1 MSLLAHDQGQRST
14 ADDLP
19 RRWVG
24 SIGLAAAVGL
34 AYFLTAKFSV
44 RLILEPAGV
53 AVFWP
58 AAGISA
64 GLLIALGP
72 RARWPVL
79 AGVMVATV
87 ATHLFINDPL
97 WAGVTLGLSNGAEAL
112 ITAGLIHHYFGARFN
127 LVRVR
132 HVAGLLAAAVAA
144 TTVSGI
150 GGAVTY
156 RLMRGPSA
164 TMFDTWQHWFASDFV
179 GIIAVAPLVIGLAAV
194 VRRPSPRSEVIEGT
208 LGLVA
213 VALMTGLIILLPR
226 GLWETVFPITWL
238 FPVLAW
244 LAARA
249 RPAFSAAGAFLVS
262 ITIVLTTILGIGHF
276 GDPSHP
282 INDRI
287 LEAQAGILVVA
298 LSAYVLAALFAQ
310 RRESAA
316 DLAHSNVMLE
326 RERDN
331 KLLNAQA
338 LTGAIVHEVRQPL
351 AAIAVNGS
359 AALRFLGKTPPE
371 LAEVRAALNDMI
383 RDTHRSSEV
392 LEGIRALF
400 GKSHQK
406 REQVEVNELILDV
419 LQSSG
424 KELQDHGVE
433 TRLELASE
441 LPLVEG
447 HRRQLEEV
455 IFNLVHNAIEAMD
468 AATGRDR
475 VLQVRTELSGYD
487 AITVAVRDTGPG
499 IDPERLDSIFG
510 AFFTTKSHGMGLG
523 LAICRTIIEHHR
535 GQLTASSDGKNW
547 SLFEFVLPI
556 AFARKEATS

>member
-1 MSLLAHDQGQRST
+1 M
-14 ADDLP
+14 P
-19 RRWVG
+19 WVG

-34 AYFLTAKFSV
+34 VYFLTAKFSV
-44 RLILEPAGV
+44 RLVLESSGV

-58 AAGISA
+58 AAGISS
-64 GLLIALGP
+64 GILIALGP

-79 AGVMVATV
+79 AGVMVATI
-87 ATHLFINDPL
+87 ATHLIIHDPL
-97 WAGVTLGLSNGAEAL
+97 WAGVALGLSNAVEAL
-112 ITAGLIHHYFGARFN
+112 ITAGLIHHYFGEGFN

-132 HVAGLLAAAVAA
+132 HVAGLLAAAVVA

-164 TMFDTWQHWFASDFV
+164 PMFDTWQHWFASDFV
-179 GIIAVAPLVIGLAAV
+179 GIIAVAPLVIGLVAV
-194 VRRPSPRSEVIEGT
+194 VRRPSARSEVIEGT

-213 VALMTGLIILLPR
+213 VALMTGLIISLPR
-226 GLWETVFPITWL
+226 ELWETVFPITWL

-244 LAARA
+244 LAARG
-249 RPAFSAAGAFLVS
+249 RPAFSAAGAFVVS
-262 ITIVLTTILGIGHF
+262 ITIVVTTILGIGHF

-282 INDRI
+282 INDRV
-287 LEAQAGILVVA
+287 LGAQAGILVVA
-298 LSAYVLAALFAQ
+298 LSAYVLAAIFAQ
-310 RRESAA
+310 RRESATH
-316 DLAHSNVMLE
+316 LAHSNAMLE

-338 LTGAIVHEVRQPL
+338 LTAAIAHEVRQPL
-351 AAIAVNGS
+351 GAIAINGG

-383 RDTHRSSEV
+383 SETHRTSEV

-400 GKSHQK
+400 GKNHQK
-406 REQVEVNELILDV
+406 REQVEVNELILGV
-419 LQSSG
+419 LQSSR

-468 AATGRDR
+468 VTMDRDR
-475 VLQVRTELSGYD
+475 VLQVRTALSGRD
-487 AITVAVRDTGPG
+487 SVAVAVRDSGPG
-499 IDPERLDSIFG
+499 IDPKRLDSIFG

-523 LAICRTIIEHHR
+523 LAICRMIIEHHR

-547 SLFEFVLPI
+547 SLFQFVLPVK
-556 AFARKEATS
+556 FAHEEATG

>member
-1 MSLLAHDQGQRST
+1 MPDSLSQ
-14 ADDLP
+14 
-19 RRWVG
+19 RWVG

-44 RLILEPAGV
+44 GLVLEPAGV

-58 AAGISA
+58 AAGISS
-64 GLLIALGP
+64 GLVIALGP
-72 RARWPVL
+72 RGRWPVL
-79 AGVMVATV
+79 AGVMLATI
-87 ATHLFINDPL
+87 ATHLIINDPL

-112 ITAGLIHHYFGARFN
+112 ITAALIHHYFGPDFN

-132 HVAGLLAAAVAA
+132 HVVGLLAAAVAA

-156 RLMRGPSA
+156 RLMRGASVPVLDS
-164 TMFDTWQHWFASDFV
+164 WQHWFASDFV
-179 GIIAVAPLVIGLAAV
+179 GIIAVAPLVIGVAAV

-213 VALMTGLIILLPR
+213 LALVTGLIISLPR

-238 FPVLAW
+238 FPVFAW
-244 LAARA
+244 LAART
-249 RPAFSAAGAFLVS
+249 RPAFCAAGAFVVS

-276 GDPSHP
+276 GDPSIP
-282 INDRI
+282 VTDRV

-298 LSAYVLAALFAQ
+298 LSAYVLAAIFAQ
-310 RRESAA
+310 RRESATY
-316 DLAHSNVMLE
+316 LAHSNAMLE

-331 KLLNAQA
+331 KLLSAQA
-338 LTGAIVHEVRQPL
+338 LTAAIVHEVRQPL
-351 AAIAVNGS
+351 TAVSVNGS
-359 AALRFLGKTPPE
+359 AALQFLRKTPPN
-371 LAEVRAALNDMI
+371 LAEVRTALNDII
-383 RDTHRSSEV
+383 RDTHRTNEV

-406 REQVEVNELILDV
+406 REQVDVNELILGV
-419 LQSSG
+419 LQSSR
-424 KELQDHGVE
+424 KDLQDHGVE

-441 LPLVEG
+441 LPLVDG

-468 AATGRDR
+468 ATTDRDR
-475 VLQVRTELSGYD
+475 LLQARTELSD
-487 AITVAVRDTGPG
+487 HNAITVAVRDSGPG
-499 IDPERLDSIFG
+499 IDPQRLDSIFG
-510 AFFTTKSHGMGLG
+510 AFVMTKSHGMGLG
-523 LAICRTIIEHHR
+523 LAICRMIIERHGGR
-535 GQLTASSDGKNW
+535 LTASSDGKNG
-547 SLFEFVLPI
+547 SLFQVVLPTI
-556 AFARKEATS
+556 SRVKNATS